1 MPLEDVKVLRLDPG
15 PLVLV
20 VDDELTPRSIVR
32 RMVGALGYPAR
43 SCRNGREALRFLKAH
58 PRDVRLLLT
67 DLAMPRMDGGEL
79 AERALDVDP
88 TLRVVLMAGLDDG
101 AVLELLPGYRDLPLL
116 VKPVKLSALE
126 EHLEAYLGAPP
137 RPLSPPVRPPRV
149 RRRRRTS
156 GRHEV

>member
-1 MPLEDVKVLRLDPG
+1 MPSEDVKVVPLDPG

-20 VDDELTPRSIVR
+20 VDDELTPRSIIR

-58 PRDVRLLLT
+58 PRAVRLLLT

-79 AERALDVDP
+79 AERALDLDP
-88 TLRVVLMAGLDDG
+88 SLHVVLMAGLDDG
-101 AVLELLPGYRDLPLL
+101 KVLELLPGYRDLPLL

-126 EHLEAYLGAPP
+126 EHLEAHLGAPP
-137 RPLSPPVRPPRV
+137 RPLYPPVRPSRA